1 MAGRKDLTNQ
11 LDGLFS
17 ELEPE
22 PKPHGEKDEIPDAI
36 DGLIEGK
43 SDVEPVAA
51 AMVEAAPVEEA
62 GRPPAEELPAE
73 ELPAEALSLEAS
85 SVDESAVAELAMDEL
100 LGAEPEVGEPYVI
113 ERAEAELAVLAD
125 IVGAEPVLPADEAP
139 VEEPVVVEPV
149 EEELAE
155 TESPISG
162 PAVSELAVDELLD
175 AEPGARE
182 PLAAERAEAELAA
195 LADIVGAEP
204 VLPAVE
210 APAEELPAVEP
221 PAEELVEEE
230 PSAAEPVVAELVVD
244 EAPVAELEIEA
255 STAEPA
261 ITEAVA
267 ADIVGTEPELPA
279 VEAPAEELPA
289 VEPPAEEL
297 VEEEPPVA
305 KPVVTGLTVDEL
317 PIAEL
322 YVEAPAAEEV
332 PAVAAPETTEPVWEE
347 PVVAEAE
354 PTEMAPE
361 VPPPSWEIPT
371 VEAALGDVLSATVA
385 PPEEPDVIEPILG
398 EPVVAEA
405 EPAETVS
412 EVVEPEPDWEMPS
425 VEAALTDILSAAEAP
440 VEPAAVEPAWEEPGV
455 DVEQPAEAA
464 PEAARPPWEMADFE
478 APVAGG
484 VPVAEPPPEEPVIAD
499 VEPTVAA
506 PEAVETPWD
515 LFEFEPAAAESI
527 WEEPAEETVL
537 AEPPVEPAGEE
548 PLVAEAEPPVAVAE
562 PFQPVWEEPTAEP
575 AAAESIWE
583 EPAEET
589 VVTEP
594 PVEPAGEEPIVAE
607 AEPLVAAAEP
617 FQPVWEEP
625 TTEPAAAEAIWE
637 TPVVA
642 ESEPEEPI
650 WDESVVA
657 ELVAEV
663 VEKGKAPVDEAPI
676 DETPGEVLSVA
687 DLAITEP
694 ELAEAAAA
702 VLPVDLPSV
711 EEPAVA
717 EPPLVEAEVEEA
729 APSVEEPAAVEPV
742 VAEADAVPVA
752 APPVD
757 KSTVKLPPL
766 EAPPGEERAAAE
778 PRETRVLGEPPVV
791 ESTAPAWD
799 VFLQDERLKILNA
812 LLGIVAVASTLL
824 IAGFVVEIIR
834 DSSKLGSHIPY
845 FVAYVILLVV
855 TFFRQIPW
863 KLRAGVP
870 IALFYLV
877 GFFSTLN
884 RGVLG
889 PADLYLVVAPLVVAV
904 LFGHREGAISAVGSA
919 ILYGGLA
926 LAQNQGLFRP
936 DPDLE
941 YNLTQMGSVLNLSFS
956 FIMLAAVAA
965 LMLWRSRSGLIGA
978 LREAEERR
986 AEAARSQALLRDH
999 AEELAETN
1007 VLLEKRSIHL
1017 EAASDLAH
1025 SAVADVDLDE
1035 WMQQA
1040 VDLICQRFNLYHVG
1054 LYLLDEDGS
1063 RAVMM
1068 AGTGDTGRQMLA
1080 RDFGCDVGGGSA
1092 VGRSVA
1098 EAWPYI
1104 AREASDAVGQP
1115 GHDVGSIADFGEIR
1129 SLLPSTRCEIALP
1142 LQSHGQ
1148 MLGVLDAHSAVQGVF
1163 SEEEIAALRTLADQ
1177 MAVAIHNAKL
1187 FVELRQRLEEMEAAQ
1202 RLYVR
1207 EQFAD
1212 FATRQVAP
1220 LHQRTRPGTVPLVD
1234 TVPLEVEN
1242 AMAQGE
1248 VVVRPGTGDGTTEAA
1263 LVAPIQLRGE
1273 IIGALGL
1280 QETAD
1285 GRAWTQDEVALVEA
1299 VADQMALAIEN
1310 IRLLDETRQR
1320 AQRDRL
1326 ITDITAQVR
1335 ASMDVERILQTAV
1348 RGLGAALGTS
1358 RAYIRLGA
1366 PLREDDEGTR
1376 PLDAESLPGGSGGNG
1391 RRDEE
1396 KDQGG
1401 EEPSAVSVSPM
1412 QDEPVA
1418 DEASTEAL

>member
-22 PKPHGEKDEIPDAI
+22 PKPQREKGEIPDAI

-43 SDVEPVAA
+43 SDIEPEAA
-51 AMVEAAPVEEA
+51 AMAEAAPVEEA
-62 GRPPAEELPAE
+62 GEPPAEELPAE

-85 SVDESAVAELAMDEL
+85 SVDESAVAGLAMDEL
-100 LGAEPEVGEPYVI
+100 LGAEPEV
-113 ERAEAELAVLAD
+113 
-125 IVGAEPVLPADEAP
+125 
-139 VEEPVVVEPV
+139 
-149 EEELAE
+149 
-155 TESPISG
+155 
-162 PAVSELAVDELLD
+162 
-175 AEPGARE
+175 RE
-182 PLAAERAEAELAA
+182 PFVVERAEAELAA

-210 APAEELPAVEP
+210 ALVEEPAIVEPVEEELVGAESPISEPAVAELAVDELLGAELEVSEPFAAERAEAELAVLADIVGAEPVLPVAEAPIEELPAVEPVAEELVEIEPPAAEPVVAELAVDEAPVAELEIEAPPAEPAIAEAALADIVGAEPELPASEAPVEELPAVEP
-221 PAEELVEEE
+221 PAEELVE
-230 PSAAEPVVAELVVD
+230 V
-244 EAPVAELEIEA
+244 
-255 STAEPA
+255 
-261 ITEAVA
+261 
-267 ADIVGTEPELPA
+267 
-279 VEAPAEELPA
+279 
-289 VEPPAEEL
+289 
-297 VEEEPPVA
+297 EPPVA
-305 KPVVTGLTVDEL
+305 KPAVTGLTVDEL

-322 YVEAPAAEEV
+322 YVQAPAAEAPVEELPAVEPPAEELVEVEPPVAEPVVSGLTVDELPIAELYVKAPAAEEA
-332 PAVAAPETTEPVWEE
+332 PAVAAPETTETVWEE

-361 VPPPSWEIPT
+361 APLPSWEIPP
-371 VEAALGDVLSATVA
+371 VEPELADILSAAEA
-385 PPEEPDVIEPILG
+385 PLEEPDVVEPVLG

-405 EPAETVS
+405 EPAETTS
-412 EVVEPEPDWEMPS
+412 EVVEPEPDWQMPS
-425 VEAALTDILSAAEAP
+425 FEAALADMLSATEAP
-440 VEPAAVEPAWEEPGV
+440 VEEPAAVEPAWEEPGIAI
-455 DVEQPAEAA
+455 EQPPEAA
-464 PEAARPPWEMADFE
+464 PEAAKPVWEMADSE
-478 APVAGG
+478 APVAGTA
-484 VPVAEPPPEEPVIAD
+484 PVAEPPAEEPVIAEA
-499 VEPTVAA
+499 EPTVAA
-506 PEAVETPWD
+506 PEAAETPWD
-515 LFEFEPAAAESI
+515 LFEFEPAPAESI
-527 WEEPAEETVL
+527 WEEPAEE
-537 AEPPVEPAGEE
+537 A
-548 PLVAEAEPPVAVAE
+548 
-562 PFQPVWEEPTAEP
+562 
-575 AAAESIWE
+575 
-583 EPAEET
+583 

-594 PVEPAGEEPIVAE
+594 PVEPAVSEPAWEEPIVAE
-607 AEPLVAAAEP
+607 AEPAVTAAEP
-617 FQPVWEEP
+617 FEPVWEEP
-625 TTEPAAAEAIWE
+625 TAEPAAAEAIWE

-676 DETPGEVLSVA
+676 DETPSEVLSVA
-687 DLAITEP
+687 DLAVTEP

-711 EEPAVA
+711 EEPAVG
-717 EPPLVEAEVEEA
+717 EPVLVEAEVEGA

-742 VAEADAVPVA
+742 VAEADAVAVA

-757 KSTVKLPPL
+757 KSTVKLTPL
-766 EAPPGEERAAAE
+766 EAPPATE
-778 PRETRVLGEPPVV
+778 PRETRVLGEPPVA

-799 VFLQDERLKILNA
+799 VFLQEERLKILNA

-824 IAGFVVEIIR
+824 IAGFVIEIVR
-834 DSSKLGSHIPY
+834 DPSKLGSHIPY

-855 TFFRQIPW
+855 TFFREIPW

-870 IALFYLV
+870 IALFYII

-926 LAQNQGLFRP
+926 LAQNQRWFSP
-936 DPDLE
+936 
-941 YNLTQMGSVLNLSFS
+941 GSPYEPRLLQDIFNLSFT
-956 FIMLAAVAA
+956 FIMLIAVAA

-1007 VLLEKRSIHL
+1007 VMLEKRSVQL
-1017 EAASDLAH
+1017 ETASDLAH
-1025 SAVADVDLDE
+1025 STVADVDLDE

-1040 VDLICQRFNLYHVG
+1040 VDLICRRFNLYHVG

-1080 RDFGCDVGGGSA
+1080 RDFGCDVGGESA
-1092 VGRSVA
+1092 IGRSVA
-1098 EAWPYI
+1098 EAQPYI
-1104 AREASDAVGQP
+1104 VREASDAVGQP
-1115 GHDVGSIADFGEIR
+1115 GPDVGSMADFGEIR
-1129 SLLPSTRCEIALP
+1129 SLLPSTRSEIALP

-1148 MLGVLDAHSAVQGVF
+1148 MLGALDAHSTVQGVF
-1163 SEEEIAALRTLADQ
+1163 PEEEIAALRTLADQ
-1177 MAVAIHNAKL
+1177 MAVAIHDAKL

-1220 LHQRTRPGTVPLVD
+1220 FHQRTRPGTAPLVD
-1234 TVPLEVEN
+1234 AVPPEVEN

-1280 QETAD
+1280 QEIAD
-1285 GRAWTQDEVALVEA
+1285 GRAWTRDEVALVEA

-1320 AQRDRL
+1320 GQRDRL
-1326 ITDITAQVR
+1326 IADITAQVR

-1348 RGLGAALGTS
+1348 RGLGAALGTN

-1366 PLREDDEGTR
+1366 PLREDEGTR
-1376 PLDAESLPGGSGGNG
+1376 PLNAEILPGGPGGNG
-1391 RRDEE
+1391 WTDEE
-1396 KDQGG
+1396 KGQGG
-1401 EEPSAVSVSPM
+1401 EEPSARSVSPM
-1412 QDEPVA
+1412 QDEPIP